1 MRHLRLV
8 PLLVLVFS
16 ATAAADDHRVDY
28 SAMFTLCSGSTIK
41 GLQFSHASEDL
52 TPAPLLKSAG
62 QHLKGV
68 IDVGGNFWG
77 TGDDGHETDRATAL
91 YGIRGT
97 WALGANSPVKLIA
110 GAMVG
115 PVYSNTDGTG
125 QLGFGFAPGVGLEVV
140 TKYFSNNGAIGVRTY
155 IEGVA
160 VGGDGDSF
168 WRFSIGG
175 VWRIK
180 KQP

>member
-1 MRHLRLV
+1 MRSLRLA
-8 PLLVLVFS
+8 PLLVLLFS

-41 GLQFSHASEDL
+41 GLQFSHASDDL
-52 TPAPLLKSAG
+52 TPAPLSRAAVP
-62 QHLKGV
+62 HLKGV
-68 IDVGGNFWG
+68 LDVGGNFWG
-77 TGDDGHETDRATAL
+77 SADDGHEIDRATAL

-97 WALGANSPVKLIA
+97 WALAAGSPVKLIA
-110 GAMVG
+110 GAAVG
-115 PVYSNTDGTG
+115 PVYTNASGTG

-140 TKYFSNNGAIGVRTY
+140 TKYFSNGGAIGLRSY
-155 IEGVA
+155 FEGVA

-175 VWRIK
+175 VWRK
-180 KQP
+180 KK

>member
-8 PLLVLVFS
+8 PLLVLLFS
-16 ATAAADDHRVDY
+16 VTAAADDHRVDY

-41 GLQFSHASEDL
+41 GLQFSHASVDL
-52 TPAPLLKSAG
+52 TPAPLSRVAAG
-62 QHLKGV
+62 HLLGV
-68 IDVGGNFWG
+68 IDVGGSFWG
-77 TGDDGHETDRATAL
+77 SGDDGHETDRATAF

-97 WALGANSPVKLIA
+97 WALAANSPLKVIA
-110 GAMVG
+110 GAAIG
-115 PVYSNTDGTG
+115 PVYSNASGTG
-125 QLGFGFAPGVGLEVV
+125 QLGFGFAPGVGLEIV
-140 TKYFSNNGAIGVRTY
+140 TKYSGTGHAFGLRSY

-175 VWRIK
+175 VWRK
-180 KQP
+180 KK

>member
-1 MRHLRLV
+1 MRYLRLL
-8 PLLVLVFS
+8 PLLVMAF
-16 ATAAADDHRVDY
+16 AAPAAADDHRVDY

-41 GLQFSHASEDL
+41 GLQFSHASESL
-52 TPAPLLKSAG
+52 TPPTLSRVAAP
-62 QHLKGV
+62 HLIGV

-77 TGDDGHETDRATAL
+77 SGDDGHETDRATAL
-91 YGIRGT
+91 YGIRAT
-97 WALGANSPVKLIA
+97 WAPGQNSPLKVIA

-115 PVYSNTDGTG
+115 GVYSNVDGTG
-125 QLGFGFAPGVGLEVV
+125 QLGLGFAPGVGLELV
-140 TKYFSNNGAIGVRTY
+140 TKYFNNGGAFGLRTY
-155 IEGVA
+155 IEGVT

-180 KQP
+180 KP

>member
-1 MRHLRLV
+1 MRYLRLV
-8 PLLVLVFS
+8 PLLVLACS

-28 SAMFTLCSGSTIK
+28 AAMFTLCSGSTIK
-41 GLQFSHASEDL
+41 GLQFSHASAEL
-52 TPAPLLKSAG
+52 TPPVLSRLAAP
-62 QHLKGV
+62 HLIGV

-77 TGDDGHETDRATAL
+77 SGDDGHETDRALAL

-97 WALGANSPVKLIA
+97 WALGKDSPLKLIA

-125 QLGFGFAPGVGLEVV
+125 QLGLGFAPGIGLELVS
-140 TKYFSNNGAIGVRTY
+140 KYFSNNGAIGFRAY
-155 IEGVA
+155 YEGVA

-180 KQP
+180 KP

>member
-1 MRHLRLV
+1 MRYLRLI
-8 PLLVLVFS
+8 PLLVVVFS
-16 ATAAADDHRVDY
+16 TSAAADDHRVDY

-41 GLQFSHASEDL
+41 GVQFSHAGEDL
-52 TPAPLLKSAG
+52 TPSPLSRASS
-62 QHLKGV
+62 HLIGV

-77 TGDDGHETDRATAL
+77 SHGDGHETDRAMAL

-97 WALGANSPVKLIA
+97 WALGKEHAPLKLIA

-115 PVYSNTDGTG
+115 PVYTNVDGTG

-140 TKYFSNNGAIGVRTY
+140 SKYFSNDGAIGLRAY
-155 IEGVA
+155 LEGVA
-160 VGGDGDSF
+160 LGGDGDSF

-180 KQP
+180 KP